1 MSPAL
6 LFIRVIIPLLSD
18 RLKPILYENSL
29 ILSRQ
34 VNSHSQPLDA
44 KSVTFWKGGSAPN
57 TAGKSAPRKS
67 MPIVCRRNQS
77 KLVLSL
83 LLKSP
88 ISTPTFNVR
97 TVSHVKVEETK
108 FGGLIARYRMFVS
121 GFIQLV
127 FVAVIS
133 GVTGKYTSV
142 PSGFRT

>member
-1 MSPAL
+1 
-6 LFIRVIIPLLSD
+6 
-18 RLKPILYENSL
+18 
-29 ILSRQ
+29 
-34 VNSHSQPLDA
+34 
-44 KSVTFWKGGSAPN
+44 TFWKGGSAPN

-142 PSGFRT
+142 PSGFRTTWFPISPKEARNLSKGTVFLKLAMKGSSLIFHPADTEGKKPNLEPS